1 MFTLLIFSRNDTKN
15 AIDLADSLHGIAN
28 EIVIIDSSDKEAHET
43 LANEAK
49 KRGIKV
55 YYTIPFGYVEPLRP
69 YGLSKCKNE
78 WILYLD
84 TDERLNEEFAK
95 SINEIIANSKCDAF
109 AIKRYEEASPNGHTA
124 FFTWQIRLFKKSK
137 VHFKGIIHE
146 QPAVNGRLCTLDD
159 AYYIEHR
166 TDLMHHAANN
176 YNKMLA
182 FEMLSYNDYNAI
194 VLDYVRKFFA
204 LDTQSLKAKLL
215 LGFAS
220 LVLNTY
226 ELLTFKKKDQ
236 ELAPRDYLF
245 FYFLRTLAYSFRQR
259 RLGSLAAIWK
269 GQKQYLAYLEDERAK
284 LAKAYGLTRKELFEI
299 SKILNRQGVIK
310 YLGLDKPENIDMLS
324 KKYDGKVKGIDFTI
338 RLIIEK
344 YRGLRKAER

>member
-1 MFTLLIFSRNDTKN
+1 MIFSRNDTKN
-15 AIDLADSLHGIAN
+15 AIDLANSLYSTAN
-28 EIVIIDSSDKEAHET
+28 EIVIIDSSDKTEHEA
-43 LANEAK
+43 LSKEAK
-49 KRGIKV
+49 KIGIKV
-55 YYTIPFGYVEPLRP
+55 YHTIPFGYVEPLRP

-84 TDERLNEEFAK
+84 TDERLNDEFAK
-95 SINEIIANSKCDAF
+95 SINEMIANSKCDAI

-137 VHFKGIIHE
+137 VSFKGIIHE
-146 QPAVNGRLCTLDD
+146 QPAVHGKLCTLGD

-176 YNKMLA
+176 YNKMLV
-182 FEMLSYNDYNAI
+182 FEMLSYADYNAI

-204 LDTQSLKAKLL
+204 LDTQTIKAKLL

-220 LVLNTY
+220 LLLNAY
-226 ELLTFKKKDQ
+226 ELVLLKKKDQ

-284 LAKAYGLTRKELFEI
+284 LAKAYRLTRKDLFEI

-310 YLGLDKPENIDMLS
+310 YLGLDKPENVDMLS
-324 KKYDGKVKGIDFTI
+324 KKYDGTAKGIDFTI

-344 YRGLRKAER
+344 YKAMKK

>member
-15 AIDLADSLHGIAN
+15 AIDLANSLHSIAN
-28 EIVIIDSSDKEAHET
+28 EIIIIDSSDREGHET

-69 YGLSKCKNE
+69 YGVSKCKNE
-78 WILYLD
+78 WVLYLD

-95 SINEIIANSKCDAF
+95 SINEIITNSKCDAL
-109 AIKRYEEASPNGHTA
+109 AIKRYEEASPKGHTA

-137 VHFKGIIHE
+137 VEFKGIIHE
-146 QPAVNGRLCTLDD
+146 QPTVNGRLCTLGD

-176 YNKMLA
+176 YNKMLV
-182 FEMLSYNDYNAI
+182 FEMLSYADYNAI
-194 VLDYVRKFFA
+194 VIDYIRKFFA
-204 LDTQSLKAKLL
+204 LDTQTLRAKLL

-220 LVLNTY
+220 LVLNAY
-226 ELLTFKKKDQ
+226 ELVLLKNKNQ
-236 ELAPRDYLF
+236 ELAPRDYQW

-269 GQKQYLAYLEDERAK
+269 GQKKYLAYLEDERTK
-284 LAKAYGLTRKELFEI
+284 LANAYGLTRKDLFEI
-299 SKILNRQGVIK
+299 AKILNRQGVIK
-310 YLGLDKPENIDMLS
+310 YLGLDKPENVDMLS
-324 KKYDGKVKGIDFTI
+324 RKYDGKAKGIDFTI
-338 RLIIEK
+338 RLIVEK
-344 YRGLRKAER
+344 YKAMKK

>member
-1 MFTLLIFSRNDTKN
+1 LIFSRNDTKN
-15 AIDLADSLHGIAN
+15 AIDLANSLHGIAN
-28 EIVIIDSSDKEAHET
+28 EIVIVDSSDKAEHEI
-43 LANEAK
+43 LAKEAK

-95 SINEIIANSKCDAF
+95 SINEIISNAKCDAF

-124 FFTWQIRLFKKSK
+124 FFTWQIRLFKESK
-137 VHFKGIIHE
+137 VSFKGIIHE
-146 QPAVNGRLCTLDD
+146 QPTVHGRLCTLGD

-176 YNKMLA
+176 YNKMLV
-182 FEMLSYNDYNAI
+182 FEMLSYAGSNAI
-194 VLDYVRKFFA
+194 MLDYVRKFFA
-204 LDTQSLKAKLL
+204 LDTQTLKAKLL

-220 LVLNTY
+220 LVLNAY
-226 ELLTFKKKDQ
+226 ELVSLKKKEQ

-269 GQKQYLAYLEDERAK
+269 GQKKYLAYLEDERAK
-284 LAKAYGLTRKELFEI
+284 LAKAYRLTRKDLFEI
-299 SKILNRQGVIK
+299 SKIINREGVIK
-310 YLGLDKPENIDMLS
+310 YLGLDKPENVDMLS
-324 KKYDGKVKGIDFTI
+324 KKYDGTAKGIDFTI

-344 YRGLRKAER
+344 YKAMKK

>member
-1 MFTLLIFSRNDTKN
+1 MFTLLIFSRNDTNN
-15 AIDLADSLHGIAN
+15 ALGLADSLHGIAN
-28 EIVIIDSSDKEAHET
+28 EIVIIDSSNKEAHET
-43 LANEAK
+43 LAKEAK

-55 YYTIPFGYVEPLRP
+55 YYAIPLGYADPLRH
-69 YGLSKCKNE
+69 YGISKCKDE

-109 AIKRYEEASPNGHTA
+109 AIKRYEESNPNGHTP

-137 VHFKGIIHE
+137 VSFKGVIHE
-146 QPAVNGRLCTLDD
+146 QPTINGRLCTLGD

-166 TDLMHHAANN
+166 TDLMHHAVNN
-176 YNKMLA
+176 YNKMLV
-182 FEMLSYNDYNAI
+182 FEMLSYDDYNSI
-194 VLDYVRKFFA
+194 VLDYMRKFFA
-204 LDTQSLKAKLL
+204 LDTQTLKAKLL

-220 LVLNTY
+220 LLLNAY
-226 ELLTFKKKDQ
+226 ELVLLKKKDQ
-236 ELAPRDYLF
+236 ELTPRDYLF
-245 FYFLRTLAYSFRQR
+245 FYFIRTLAYSFRQR